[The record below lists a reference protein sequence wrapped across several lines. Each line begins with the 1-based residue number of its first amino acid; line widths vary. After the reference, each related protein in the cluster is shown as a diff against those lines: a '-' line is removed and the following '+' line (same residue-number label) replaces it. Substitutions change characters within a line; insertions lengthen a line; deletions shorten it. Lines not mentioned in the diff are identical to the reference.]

1 MMTDETLAEA
11 AGRLIGDA
19 RAQDDDRRMQADLQ
33 RFEEV
38 AARMMAVVLNRPGE
52 TLEETIAR
60 SNRWQVNRAKQREE
74 ESEGDDDG
82 REGWR

>member
-1 MMTDETLAEA
+1 MPDETLAEA
-11 AGRLIGDA
+11 AGRLLGNA
-19 RAQDDDRRMQADLQ
+19 RARDDDRKMRADLQ
-33 RFEEV
+33 YFEDV

-60 SNRWQVNRAKQREE
+60 SDRWQSNRAKQREE
-74 ESEGDDDG
+74 EPDDEYEDE